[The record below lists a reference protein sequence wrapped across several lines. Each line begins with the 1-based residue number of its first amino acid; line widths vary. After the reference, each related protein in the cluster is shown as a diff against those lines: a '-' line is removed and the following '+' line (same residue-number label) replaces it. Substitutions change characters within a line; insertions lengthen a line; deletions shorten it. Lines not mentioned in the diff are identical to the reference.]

1 MTITEQRPLSSRAE
15 CSRHTACLLPT
26 SPHEGGTT
34 AFTPILDIR
43 TCRPR
48 RVIGQLQG
56 SRPQLSGSRG
66 QAHLL
71 QGLPSPGITDP
82 APPCARRWLSRCIR
96 HSLSSSPNRRGG
108 AGPQRLSALSRAP
121 LMRRQSFTWGPG
133 SLNLSPELL
142 LVPRGPHPPPP
153 TGGHIWPAAG
163 SHRLDFIGTQSVTPV
178 PLPTVSRC
186 NSKGEGLGPRPRGCK
201 LQSHVLDR
209 KCLSTCS
216 THWHLHV

>member
-26 SPHEGGTT
+26 SAHEGGTT

-121 LMRRQSFTWGPG
+121 LMRRAELHLG
-133 SLNLSPELL
+133 SREPELESRA
-142 LVPRGPHPPPP
+142 PPSPQGPAPPAPNRRP
-153 TGGHIWPAAG
+153 HLAC
-163 SHRLDFIGTQSVTPV
+163 
-178 PLPTVSRC
+178 SRF
-186 NSKGEGLGPRPRGCK
+186 P
-201 LQSHVLDR
+201 
-209 KCLSTCS
+209 
-216 THWHLHV
+216 